1 MSHPNLQSFMD
12 LSTAH
17 LKPST
22 REWLDSLDGQ
32 DNLSHWVAQTPYG
45 WFLYCDEEN
54 GDNSFPDDLFACFT
68 YARENGAAYI
78 LFDGAA
84 DAVADLPTYEDD

>member
-1 MSHPNLQSFMD
+1 MTHPALRSFMD

-17 LKPST
+17 LTPKT
-22 REWLDSLDGQ
+22 RDWLDEHDDQ

-54 GDNSFPDDLFACFT
+54 AEGSIPDDLFACMT
-68 YARENGAAYI
+68 YARKHGADYV
-78 LFDGAA
+78 LFDA
-84 DAVADLPTYEDD
+84 DADALTDLPTFED

>member
-1 MSHPNLQSFMD
+1 MTHPNLRNFMD

-22 REWLDSLDGQ
+22 REWLERVSSDQG
-32 DNLSHWVAQTPYG
+32 NLSHWVAPYG

-54 GDNSFPDDLFACFT
+54 GDDSIPSDAFACMT
-68 YARENGAAYI
+68 YARQHGADYI
-78 LFDGAA
+78 LFDRDA
-84 DAVADLPTYEDD
+84 DQLTDLDVYED